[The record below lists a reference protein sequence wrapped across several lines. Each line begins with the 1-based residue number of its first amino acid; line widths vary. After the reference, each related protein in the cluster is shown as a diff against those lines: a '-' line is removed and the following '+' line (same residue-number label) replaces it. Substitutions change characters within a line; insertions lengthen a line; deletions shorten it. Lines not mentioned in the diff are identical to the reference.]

1 MRNFISK
8 SVLYIA
14 SASLLTVG
22 CSEDLLDDINRDVNN
37 PTEVLAKNILAD
49 VIVSTAVRSVGGDL
63 NTYMS
68 SFVEH
73 EVGIENQLYNAE
85 TREGITAPSTFN
97 NSWNNIYDNIKNAR
111 IAIALCSEGGAQ
123 EGNFTT
129 KGIAEV
135 LLAINTAILTDT
147 FGDVPYSQAA
157 LVNDDK
163 TPKYMTPKV
172 DTQEEIYVEIIKL
185 LDAAIVDL
193 PKGDNHGSGGM
204 RTYDFLYGGNGSQWL
219 KLAYGLKARYTM
231 QLLNRSADRTGDL
244 NKVIEFAD
252 KSFASASEQAAF
264 NVYDAS
270 NLNPLF
276 DFQWSRDA
284 LAASESLAKK
294 LLERNDPRLRRV
306 FVDSDWTRVE
316 GTSSAN
322 FLVAPNGTPEQKKGY
337 YNTSIFVY
345 AQTASTLLMS
355 YHELLFLKAEAQA
368 RLGLKATAQATLK
381 DAIVAAITNTE
392 ASVVAALN
400 APSVLQYGGI
410 TETTSEIT
418 STEADN
424 YFTNEVLPL
433 FTANPLKE
441 IMVQK
446 YLATFG
452 ASGETPIAYNDIR
465 RLRALGEGD
474 LIELANPNNVSKF
487 PLRCVYGSSDTTT
500 NVNVRNLTGDGT
512 YIYTE
517 NVWWAGGTR

>member
-1 MRNFISK
+1 MKKFISK
-8 SVLYIA
+8 SVLYITA
-14 SASLLTVG
+14 ASLFTVG
-22 CSEDLLDDINRDVNN
+22 CSEDLLDDINKDMNN
-37 PTEVLAKNILAD
+37 PTEVPAKNILAD

-63 NTYMS
+63 NTYMTT
-68 SFVEH
+68 FVEH
-73 EVGIENQLYNAE
+73 ETGIYGQLYNAE
-85 TREGITAPSTFN
+85 IREGIIAPSTFN
-97 NSWNNIYDNIKNAR
+97 NSWNNIYENIKNTR
-111 IAIALCSEGGAQ
+111 IAIDLCSEGGAQ

-129 KGIAEV
+129 RGIAQV
-135 LLAINTAILTDT
+135 LLAINSAILTNT

-157 LVNDDK
+157 ILKEDK
-163 TPKYMTPKV
+163 TPMYMTPKV
-172 DTQEEIYVEIIKL
+172 DKQEEIYTEIMRL

-193 PKGDNHGSGGM
+193 PKGDTHASGGM
-204 RTYDFLYGGNGSQWL
+204 RDYDFLYGGNADLWL

-231 QLLNRSADRTGDL
+231 QLLNRSANKTDDL
-244 NKVIEFAD
+244 NKVIEFVNN
-252 KSFASASEQAAF
+252 SFASASEQAAF

-276 DFQWSRDA
+276 DFQWSREG
-284 LAASESLAKK
+284 LAASESLSKK
-294 LLERNDPRLRRV
+294 LIERNDPRLRRV
-306 FVDSDWTRVE
+306 FVDKDWTRVE
-316 GTSSAN
+316 NQTAAN
-322 FLVAPNGTPEQKKGY
+322 FLMAPNGNPEQKQGY

-355 YHELLFLKAEAQA
+355 YHELLFLKAEAQV
-368 RLGLKATAQATLK
+368 RLNDNIASQVTLK
-381 DAIVAAITNTE
+381 DAIVAAIANTE

-400 APSVLQYGGI
+400 APNVLQNGGL

-418 STEADN
+418 ETEAN
-424 YFTNEVLPL
+424 SYFANNVLPL

-441 IMVQK
+441 IMIQK

-474 LIELANPNNVSKF
+474 FIQLANPDNTSKF

-500 NVNVRNLTGDGT
+500 NINVKNLTGDGT